1 MFNPNETAGPSAT
14 ERQVGS
20 HEHVTLQFSM
30 SLVMAT
36 NGEDPDFVGQ
46 RMNSAIFQALHQAG
60 LTQRCPDSDAT
71 VVSHSFNLNFDESP
85 ATADMPLISL

>member
-1 MFNPNETAGPSAT
+1 MSQTTVDGP
-14 ERQVGS
+14 EQ
-20 HEHVTLQFSM
+20 VTLLFSM

-71 VVSHSFNLNFDESP
+71 VVSHSINLRLEEP
-85 ATADMPLISL
+85 QAQVEVEAEVEADMPNSSQ